1 MSLTTSSTAGLLTGL
16 AGSRDQVSVT
26 EVTAGNMNRVFIA
39 AGPLGSLAV
48 KQAPPF
54 VQVAG
59 PGWPIDPARI
69 GAEARAY
76 EVLSRIVPESVP
88 LVLRC
93 DLDRFILVMEDLSE
107 LRGAAR
113 RTRATRFGAAADG
126 HPFAA
131 IDFEQLGGVV
141 GRFIGELSRATSAS
155 QLGASAHAE
164 LVSVSANP
172 ELCDL
177 TFEWCSMSRSASTST
192 TTGTPRWSRAVRD
205 LYARQRCRE
214 RWLSACERRSAMR
227 SRRCFTA
234 TCTRDPHGRT
244 GAGPAPHS
252 AQVATSAPARSRSS
266 TPNSASS
273 ARSDSTSACSGRTS
287 TSPRSRPPRSAAMA
301 SPPPGVRPSTPAGP
315 SSSGSGSRTLTRTG
329 WTRCGTDAW
338 RFAGAE
344 ALRRVVGYS
353 HAADLETLPPDVA
366 ATAQQNVFDRARH
379 WLVTGTPQ
387 GALTDPSSRL
397 SARILVVDLEGTT
410 SAAGFILG
418 DLYDYARP
426 RLAGW
431 LDDHADDAAVAEARA
446 QVDRRR
452 RAAGGGEHGRGRR
465 RCCTTGWSRT
475 SRPPR

>member
-1 MSLTTSSTAGLLTGL
+1 MSDYELLATEDDVVDYLVTAGLLTGL

-39 AGPLGSLAV
+39 VGPLGSLAV

-88 LVLRC
+88 LVLHC

-107 LRGAAR
+107 LRVLR
-113 RTRATRFGAAADG
+113 DELVDQIRAAANG
-126 HPFAA
+126 HPVAA
-131 IDFEQLGGVV
+131 IDFEHLGAVV

-177 TFEWCSMSRSASTST
+177 TFDVVLDEPFREHEHNHWHPALESR
-192 TTGTPRWSRAVRD
+192 VRD
-205 LYARQRCRE
+205 LYASSDVENAALGLR
-214 RWLSACERRSAMR
+214 
-227 SRRCFTA
+227 A
-234 TCTRDPHGRT
+234 TFRDAEQALLHGDLHSGSLMVGRALET
-244 GAGPAPHS
+244 APHS
-252 AQVATSAPARSRSS
+252 AQAAASAPAQQVRVFDPEFSFVGPIGLDLGLFWANLDIAAVAAAAIGADDLATARR
-266 TPNSASS
+266 TAIDASWAEF
-273 ARSDSTSACSGRTS
+273 ARVWQPHADQDWLDS
-287 TSPRSRPPRSAAMA
+287 
-301 SPPPGVRPSTPAGP
+301 VRE
-315 SSSGSGSRTLTRTG
+315 
-329 WTRCGTDAW
+329 DAW

-353 HAADLETLPPDVA
+353 HAADLETLPLDVA

-379 WLVTGTPQ
+379 WLVTGTPKES
-387 GALTDPSSRL
+387 L
-397 SARILVVDLEGTT
+397 
-410 SAAGFILG
+410 
-418 DLYDYARP
+418 
-426 RLAGW
+426 
-431 LDDHADDAAVAEARA
+431 
-446 QVDRRR
+446 
-452 RAAGGGEHGRGRR
+452 
-465 RCCTTGWSRT
+465 
-475 SRPPR
+475 